1 MVTIPLRDIPRHHAA
16 RLGKD
21 ATAVRVGGKSLNWGE
36 LDERSTRRANSLL
49 ARGVLPGDLVTLAL
63 NNDVHFFEWTFAIW
77 KLGAVPHAASWR
89 SSTSELAAMLE
100 LARPKAVIA
109 SEHERL
115 ANVGALPADWGLDGA
130 DAILPDAVSPYWKA
144 MSSGGSTGR
153 PKIIVDHKP
162 ALYDSE
168 TTYLGVAQGE
178 AVLNPGPLYHNA
190 PFSMAH
196 NALFKGNPL
205 INLAKFDAEA
215 TLRCIDMHHV
225 ASVNFVPTMMLR
237 IWRLPDDVKA
247 RYDVSSLRNVWH
259 MAAPMPKWLKRAW
272 IDWIGA
278 EKINEAYAGTESVG
292 ATTINGVDWLAHEG
306 SVGKPRNCEVS
317 VRDEDGAE
325 VPTGSIGEVWLR
337 SMSPEKAYHYIG
349 AAQPANDGGFESLG
363 DHGWV
368 DAGGFL
374 YLADR
379 RTDLIISG
387 GSNIYPAEVENALME
402 HPGVEVAVVIGL
414 PSEDLGASAHAIVK
428 LNVEH
433 GDGLTG
439 PDLIEFLRSRL
450 VSYKLPRS
458 FEFTAAEL
466 RDDAGKVRRSQL
478 RDARIAALENA
489 RPVAQGTV

>member
-1 MVTIPLRDIPRHHAA
+1 MVSIPLRDIPRHHAA
-16 RLGKD
+16 RLGMD
-21 ATAVRVGGKSLNWGE
+21 AIAVRVGDQSLTWGE
-36 LDERSTRRANSLL
+36 LDQRSTLRARSLL
-49 ARGVLPGDLVTLAL
+49 ARGVRTGDLVTIAL
-63 NNDVHFFEWTFAIW
+63 NNDVQFFEWTFAIW

-100 LARPKAVIA
+100 LARPTAVIA

-130 DAILPDAVSPYWKA
+130 YAVLPDAVSPFWKA

-162 ALYDSE
+162 ALYDSQ
-168 TTYLGVAQGE
+168 TTYLGVVEGE

-205 INLAKFDAEA
+205 VNLAKFDAEE
-215 TLRCIDMHHV
+215 TLRRIDLHDV

-237 IWRLPDDVKA
+237 IWRLPDEVKA
-247 RYDVSSLRNVWH
+247 KYDVSSLRNVWH
-259 MAAPMPKWLKRAW
+259 MAAPMPSWLKRAW

-317 VRDEDGAE
+317 VRDEDGAD
-325 VPTGSIGEVWLR
+325 VPTGTIGEVWLR
-337 SMSPEKAYHYIG
+337 STAPERTYHYIG

-368 DAGGFL
+368 DADGFL

-428 LNVEH
+428 LNADH
-433 GDGLTG
+433 GDGVTG
-439 PDLIEFLRSRL
+439 PDLIDFLRSRI

-478 RDARIAALENA
+478 REERVALLEAEQSQAR
-489 RPVAQGTV
+489 GTV